1 MFRDIRQEWRSE
13 EGTHQGH
20 PPAFC
25 PQERYKQAKRLLE
38 MAAKERI
45 YTLANGLSAA
55 RLLSALPC
63 VYAVAISSWSV
74 AAAVFVFAVATD
86 MIDGPL
92 ARRRGE
98 ASRTGGLIDHS
109 ADALFCIAVFAA
121 LASTG
126 VYPVLLPFMIAA
138 AFVQYVIDS
147 RVFAGKELR
156 ASRIGR
162 YNGIAY
168 FVLAGA
174 PIARNLMGWSWP
186 SDAVLQGL
194 GWVFVATT
202 AVSMIDRLRARV
214 TGR

>member
-1 MFRDIRQEWRSE
+1 M
-13 EGTHQGH
+13 
-20 PPAFC
+20 
-25 PQERYKQAKRLLE
+25 
-38 MAAKERI
+38 I
-45 YTLANGLSAA
+45 YTPANGLSAA

-63 VYAVAISSWSV
+63 VYAVAVSNWGV
-74 AAAVFVFAVATD
+74 AAAAFFFAVVTD

-109 ADALFCIAVFAA
+109 ADALFCIAVLAV
-121 LASTG
+121 LASQG
-126 VYPVLLPFMIAA
+126 LYPALLPFMIAA
-138 AFVQYVIDS
+138 AFAQYVADS
-147 RVFAGKELR
+147 RAFAGKALR

-174 PIARNLMGWSWP
+174 PIVRNLMNWSWP
-186 SDAVLQGL
+186 SDPVLQAI

-202 AVSMIDRLRARV
+202 AISMIDRLRARIA
-214 TGR
+214 GR

>member
-1 MFRDIRQEWRSE
+1 
-13 EGTHQGH
+13 
-20 PPAFC
+20 
-25 PQERYKQAKRLLE
+25 
-38 MAAKERI
+38 MAAKETI
-45 YTLANGLSAA
+45 YTPANGLSAA

-63 VYAVAISSWSV
+63 VYAVAISNWGIAS
-74 AAAVFVFAVATD
+74 AAFVFAIMTD

-109 ADALFCIAVFAA
+109 ADALFCISVLAA
-121 LASTG
+121 LASAG
-126 VYPVLLPFMIAA
+126 VYPVVLPFVIAA
-138 AFVQYVIDS
+138 AFAQYVADS

-174 PIARNLMGWSWP
+174 PVARNLMGWSWP
-186 SDAVLQGL
+186 SDALLQGL

-202 AVSMIDRLRARV
+202 AVSMIDRLRARMAV
-214 TGR
+214 R